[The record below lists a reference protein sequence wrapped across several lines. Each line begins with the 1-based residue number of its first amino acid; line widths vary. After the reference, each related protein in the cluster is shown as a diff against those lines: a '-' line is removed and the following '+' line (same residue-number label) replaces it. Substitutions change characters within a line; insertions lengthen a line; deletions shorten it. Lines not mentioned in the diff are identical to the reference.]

1 MGIPPDS
8 WEAEWRR
15 ELAAFD
21 DSAPCSARFLSD
33 VHCFTL
39 ACVLR
44 RPILLYG
51 GPHAAM
57 AGAQTA
63 RQAQQLNKAR
73 SCAQAAGAAPGS
85 CRCGGLLVQGSP
97 HADFPCWGA
106 LSLLDA
112 GLTGVYL
119 PLLWPPEQ
127 CSSQPL
133 CVLFSYSHFSL
144 LAAVEGEGPAAPPLL
159 PLCTR
164 DGPLRVRAASQPA
177 A

>member
-1 MGIPPDS
+1 M
-8 WEAEWRR
+8 
-15 ELAAFD
+15 
-21 DSAPCSARFLSD
+21 
-33 VHCFTL
+33 
-39 ACVLR
+39 LR
-44 RPILLYG
+44 LQGLLLG
-51 GPHAAM
+51 
-57 AGAQTA
+57 
-63 RQAQQLNKAR
+63 
-73 SCAQAAGAAPGS
+73 AAGAVG
-85 CRCGGLLVQGSP
+85 CRCRAPP

-164 DGPLRVRAASQPA
+164 DGPLRVRAASQLA